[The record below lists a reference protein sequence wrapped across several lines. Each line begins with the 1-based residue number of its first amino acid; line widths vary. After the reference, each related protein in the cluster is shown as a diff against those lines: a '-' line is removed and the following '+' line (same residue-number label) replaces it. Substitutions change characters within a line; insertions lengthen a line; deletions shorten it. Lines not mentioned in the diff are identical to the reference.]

1 MKVTRTT
8 YFKDLKL
15 FPTFLSFL
23 IGLTMLLAFTTEVN
37 GHGMA
42 GSNTFSSLAF
52 NKTSSSHSVGK
63 SPSFSRDELL
73 FFNREAG
80 KDLNFTEKRVVQAH
94 KSVNQLLTKF
104 FQKSNYR
111 DLLFSYFPGKR
122 KSIDSDFDSKVQS
135 LRNAVLN
142 KGFQVPVQ
150 IISWAELNSAM
161 AAFASRGPAGSPII
175 YINKEYL
182 EGKASF
188 IYPKAHDNQIVG
200 LLLQEY
206 GHAIDFYLNGDQ
218 DTPGD
223 EGALFVVKE
232 MNVEV
237 EPIELAAM
245 QNREDYNKIT
255 IQGKTF
261 KVEEAAV
268 TIAEAWLSTIS
279 AQGKP
284 TTGASALVATS
295 MRFQTNPPSATFTT
309 TSGGGNSK
317 VVGSFSFY
325 QGAVQT
331 VIPGFIDTS
340 AGNGA
345 SGIIVLF
352 VTDANNLSGYLMR
365 IYGTPVITASTQY
378 NMNNSPV
385 GTDLNSY
392 QSSTGPSA
400 STSTLLPASTTGI
413 LADGATTATLTVT
426 ARNGA
431 STALVGATVVLE
443 QFSDALLTIPTTK
456 STISPSSATTNAS
469 GVATFTVSSKVAPQT
484 IYYRATVTSSGFE
497 VIVTAYASVSYV
509 VGAVTKLQVLMP
521 GETADPGSVTG
532 KTGTPTNQVAGSNT
546 TVTVNAVDANWN
558 VVSSSTPTVAI
569 TTSDANDTHPSNAAL
584 TAGTGTFIV
593 SFRTAG
599 NQTVTATDQ
608 AATLT
613 ANTGATTL
621 VTAGAVNKLQ
631 VLMPGETAAPGTT
644 TGKTGSPT
652 AQTAGTSLNF
662 TVNAVD
668 AYWNLVSSATPTAVI
683 TSSDA
688 QATLPS
694 SAALVGGTKQF
705 AITLKT
711 AGNQTVTA
719 TDQAATLTAN
729 TGASTVVNADVAS
742 KLTVNQQP
750 SNVIANANSRAKF
763 QISDAYGNII
773 SSSTA
778 GVTVV
783 LHQNGVLKTSGFTG
797 TKSKNAVAGIADFA
811 DLKIS
816 DASNDYTY
824 VASSPGLT
832 GVTTNVF
839 EILIGPPS
847 KLSIRTN
854 PPASVT
860 AGSSI
865 SPSITV
871 SIDDALLNTITTAT
885 NSVTLSIGSNP
896 GSGVL
901 SGTATVNAVNGIA
914 TFSNLSIN
922 KIGNGYTLSAA
933 STGLTG
939 INTNSFNVVAG
950 PASKYLV
957 TSSSSSPEAGG
968 TVTFTAQL
976 ADANDNPVTT
986 SGQTVTW
993 TKSDA
998 NGSFA
1003 SATSTTNASGVAT
1016 IVFTTHTVSGTATTV
1031 TATTSAISG
1040 TSGTITT
1047 VAGTATKYLVTSS
1060 SSSPVAGAT
1069 VTITAQL
1076 ADANNNAVATSG
1088 QTVTWTKS
1096 DANGSFASATST
1108 TNGSGVATIVFTTHT
1123 VSSTA
1128 TTVTATTSAISGT
1141 SGTITTVAG
1150 TATKYLVTSS
1160 SSSPVAGATVTITAQ
1175 LADANNNA
1183 VATSGQTVTWTKSDA
1198 NGSFAS
1204 ATSTTNGSGMATIVL
1219 TTHTV
1224 SGTATT
1230 VTATTSAISGTSG
1243 TITTVAG
1250 TATKYLVTSSSSSPV
1265 AGAIVTITAQLA
1277 DANNNAVA
1285 TSGQTVTWTKSD
1297 ANGSF

>member
-8 YFKDLKL
+8 YSKVLKQ
-15 FPTFLSFL
+15 FPTFLSTL
-23 IGLTMLLAFTTEVN
+23 IVLTMLLVSTSVAVGLGNARTRL
-37 GHGMA
+37 
-42 GSNTFSSLAF
+42 FSSPAF
-52 NKTSSSHSVGK
+52 NQALSSHALGQVQTS
-63 SPSFSRDELL
+63 SRDEVV
-73 FFNREAG
+73 FFDRGAG
-80 KDLNFTEKRVVQAH
+80 KDLNFTEKRVAKAH
-94 KSVNQLLTKF
+94 KSVNQVLTNI
-104 FQKSNYR
+104 FQRSNYR

-122 KSIDSDFDSKVQS
+122 KSIDSDFDAKVLS

-150 IISWAELNSAM
+150 IISWAEINSAM

-188 IYPKAHDNQIVG
+188 IYPKAHDPQIIG

-232 MNVEV
+232 INVEV

-245 QNREDYNKIT
+245 QNREDYNKISV
-255 IQGKTF
+255 QGKTF
-261 KVEEAAV
+261 MVEEAAV

-279 AQGKP
+279 GQGKP
-284 TTGASALVATS
+284 TTGATALSATS

-309 TSGGGNSK
+309 TTGGGNSK
-317 VVGSFSFY
+317 VVGSFSY
-325 QGAVQT
+325 YVGAVQT

-345 SGIIVLF
+345 TGIIVLF

-426 ARNGA
+426 AKNGA
-431 STALVGATVVLE
+431 NTALAGATVVLE

-484 IYYRATVTSSGFE
+484 VYYRATVTSSGFE

-532 KTGTPTNQVAGSNT
+532 KTGTPTNQTAGSNT

-558 VVSSSTPTVAI
+558 IVSSSTPTVVI

-584 TAGTGTFIV
+584 TAGTGTFTV

-621 VTAGAVNKLQ
+621 VTAGTVNKLQ

-644 TGKTGSPT
+644 TGKTGTPT
-652 AQTAGTSLNF
+652 DQAAGASLNV

-668 AYWNLVSSATPTAVI
+668 AYWNIVSSATPTAVI
-683 TSSDA
+683 TSSDG

-719 TDQAATLTAN
+719 TDQAASLTAN
-729 TGASTVVNADVAS
+729 TGASTVITAGAAS
-742 KLTVNQQP
+742 KLTVFLQT
-750 SNVIANANSRAKF
+750 SNVTASQNTRTKF
-763 QISDAYGNII
+763 QVSDAYGNLIN
-773 SSSTA
+773 SSTA
-778 GVTVV
+778 TITVA
-783 LHQNGVLKTSGFTG
+783 LHQNGVPKTTGYTG
-797 TKSKNAVAGIADFA
+797 TKVRNAVAGIADFN

-816 DASNDYTY
+816 DASTDYTY

-832 GVTTNVF
+832 SVTTNVF
-839 EILIGPPS
+839 EIFVGPPS
-847 KLSIRTN
+847 KLTFRTN

-860 AGSSI
+860 AASNM

-871 SIDDALLNTITTAT
+871 SVDDALLNTVVSAT
-885 NSVTLSIGSNP
+885 NSITLSISANP

-914 TFSNLSIN
+914 TFSDLSIN
-922 KIGNGYTLSAA
+922 KAGTGYTLSAA
-933 STGLTG
+933 STGLTTK
-939 INTNSFNVVAG
+939 ISTAFNVVAG
-950 PASKYLV
+950 AAAKYIV
-957 TSSSSSPEAGG
+957 TSSSSSPAAGA
-968 TVTFTAQL
+968 TVTISAQL
-976 ADANDNPVTT
+976 ADANDNPVAT

-993 TKSDA
+993 TKSNA

-1003 SATSTTNASGVAT
+1003 SATSTTDGSGIAT
-1016 IVFTTHTVSGTATTV
+1016 VVFTSHTVAGTATTV

-1040 TSGTITT
+1040 TSSTITT
-1047 VAGTATKYLVTSS
+1047 VAGAADATASTLTPTSAS
-1060 SSSPVAGAT
+1060 ITANGASTQVLT
-1069 VTITAQL
+1069 VTA
-1076 ADANNNAVATSG
+1076 
-1088 QTVTWTKS
+1088 K
-1096 DANGSFASATST
+1096 DANG
-1108 TNGSGVATIVFTTHT
+1108 
-1123 VSSTA
+1123 
-1128 TTVTATTSAISGT
+1128 
-1141 SGTITTVAG
+1141 
-1150 TATKYLVTSS
+1150 
-1160 SSSPVAGATVTITAQ
+1160 
-1175 LADANNNA
+1175 NN
-1183 VATSGQTVTWTKSDA
+1183 VG
-1198 NGSFAS
+1198 
-1204 ATSTTNGSGMATIVL
+1204 
-1219 TTHTV
+1219 
-1224 SGTATT
+1224 
-1230 VTATTSAISGTSG
+1230 
-1243 TITTVAG
+1243 
-1250 TATKYLVTSSSSSPV
+1250 
-1265 AGAIVTITAQLA
+1265 
-1277 DANNNAVA
+1277 
-1285 TSGQTVTWTKSD
+1285 
-1297 ANGSF
+1297 